1 METVKEWHKTC
12 PIEWYTTYMNDEII
26 DDLKQFIAAT
36 ISQQT
41 ARLEDRI
48 DGIDQRI
55 DGIDQRLDGI
65 DQRTDRIESKID
77 DLSVSVA
84 EAIDG
89 VNDTT
94 DTQLKDHE
102 RRILKLE
109 HGAA

>member
-1 METVKEWHKTC
+1 
-12 PIEWYTTYMNDEII
+12 MNDEII

-48 DGIDQRI
+48 DGIDQRLG
-55 DGIDQRLDGI
+55 GIDQRI
-65 DQRTDRIESKID
+65 DRIESKID

-94 DTQLKDHE
+94 DKQLKDHE